1 MTTTGGKKTLMGRSF
16 DPSPRV
22 VKILEEQPPPPTDQ
36 VRFEHQTLAVLFS
49 DIVGST
55 AFFERYG
62 DEAGMAM
69 VERHNQL
76 LFPEV
81 QSHGGS
87 IIKTIGDAIMASYP
101 SAAEAVRS
109 AVAMQKI
116 LKQHNSEK
124 PETDRIHVRIGINIG
139 KVIHRG
145 RDLFGDVVNAAAR
158 IEALATG
165 GQILISRAVC
175 DQLGEEF
182 EFPCDGFDAVRV
194 KGKQAPLEVLQVRW
208 DPDAPL
214 EARPAELKLEA
225 GDMVG
230 ERFEIMGLLGEGG
243 MGQVYQAKDRALDEL
258 VALKFI
264 RADLA
269 SDTEALGRFKQEVRL
284 ARSITHKNICRIH
297 EFLQMENQ
305 TFLSMELVRGI
316 NLVQV
321 VEDQSS
327 VPHDRIVEI
336 GLGICDGLREAHQR
350 GITHRDLKPGNVM
363 IEEGTGRVVIM
374 DFGIARLITT
384 RRATEAGLV
393 VGTPEYMSPEQAQG
407 EDAGPASDIYSVGAI
422 LYELITGRPP
432 HTAETPVAVAVKH
445 LTEEPKRPSSLN
457 PAVSS
462 QLEAVVLKC
471 LSKKPKQRFHN
482 VRELSKALK
491 GESAVSTR
499 RWLLPVAASLA
510 VVLAALAAVF
520 FWPTDKPKI
529 PTGPQQVRHLVSSAA
544 VEQTVRWSPDGK
556 FFAFLRE
563 GDAWVSAYPKVK
575 LIRSTT
581 GATAIDAPNL
591 SDLTWNADG
600 SEFYFPVSSGSG
612 VQLVRAPAFGGSPVA
627 VIEDS
632 AAADVSPDGKIVA
645 YTERDPRGRYSIA
658 MSRPDGGEKA
668 TVLRGD
674 ASVSYMRP
682 RWSPDGKRLA
692 LIAHSAGYNSARDI
706 ATYDLKKKK
715 LKLLTKDGKS
725 KRAYNTDPAWSADGK
740 WIVYASKRSGTM
752 SLWKVPAKGGESRP
766 VTQGATE
773 NQRGPDV
780 SPDGTALLFR
790 TAGIQLD
797 VSLLELATREPEKVT
812 RDVWSDRFPAWSPD
826 GQRIAFRSQRTGDDP
841 TQQSIVLYDLQSKEE
856 QVFPGPPG
864 IRDFSWCGND
874 AIAYAATVGKDRRLG
889 LIKPE
894 SGESKLLV
902 EGFNRIWTPSS
913 DPDCKVVVFCGKQ
926 TNKDPRRI
934 WRAEVGGEMRQL
946 NNDPG
951 FETFPAFSPDGKQIA
966 YRWAPSAK
974 KLGESALRVV
984 PAEGG
989 KPRTV
994 TNHPTF
1000 QRSRRRIRWSP
1011 DGRHLYY
1018 IQATAQGG
1026 KLFKV
1031 KATGGDPQPVA
1042 EIDDIHTF
1050 DYDLAPD
1057 GKSLVYPRV
1066 IRSGDLFVLENV
1078 HWQQ

>member
-1 MTTTGGKKTLMGRSF
+1 MGRSF

-81 QSHGGS
+81 QGHGGS

-109 AVAMQKI
+109 AVAMQKK
-116 LKQHNSEK
+116 LKKHNLEK
-124 PETDRIHVRIGINIG
+124 PEADRIHVRIGVNIG
-139 KVIHRG
+139 EVIYRG

-158 IEALATG
+158 IEALAVG
-165 GQILISRAVC
+165 GQVLISRAVC
-175 DQLGEEF
+175 DQLGEDP
-182 EFPCDGFDAVRV
+182 EFPCSGFDAVRV
-194 KGKQAPLEVLQVRW
+194 KGKQAPLEVLEVRW
-208 DPDAPL
+208 DPDAPP
-214 EARPAELKLEA
+214 EPEPAQLKLDP
-225 GDMVG
+225 GDLVG
-230 ERFEIMGLLGEGG
+230 SRFEILGLLGEGG

-269 SDTEALGRFKQEVRL
+269 SDTEALGRFKQEVKL

-297 EFLQMENQ
+297 EFLQMESQ

-316 NLVQV
+316 NLVQLV
-321 VEDQSS
+321 QDEK
-327 VPHDRIVEI
+327 PAAERIIEI

-374 DFGIARLITT
+374 DFGIARLVTT

-422 LYELITGRPP
+422 LYELLTGRPP

-445 LTEEPKRPSSLN
+445 LTEDPQRPSALN
-457 PAVSS
+457 PAVPS

-471 LSKKPKQRFHN
+471 LSKKPRRRFSSAQD
-482 VRELSKALK
+482 LSNALK
-491 GESAVSTR
+491 GETRVSSR
-499 RWLLPVAASLA
+499 GRLVPVFAGLA
-510 VVLAALAAVF
+510 VVLAALATIF
-520 FWPTDKPKI
+520 FWPKDDKPA

-556 FFAFLRE
+556 FFAFLRD

-581 GATAIDAPNL
+581 GAAAVDAPNL
-591 SDLTWNADG
+591 SDLAWNQDG
-600 SEFYFPVSSGSG
+600 SELYFPVAAGSTF
-612 VQLVRAPAFGGSPVA
+612 QLARAPAFGGSPVA
-627 VIEDS
+627 TIKDA
-632 AAADVSPDGKIVA
+632 AAADVSPDGKRLA
-645 YTERDPRGRYSIA
+645 LTEKDPQGVYSIA
-658 MSRPDGGEKA
+658 VSRSDGGEKA
-668 TVLRGD
+668 TVLPGD

-682 RWSPDGKRLA
+682 RWSPDGRHLA
-692 LIAHSAGYNSARDI
+692 LIAHFTGYNSARDV
-706 ATYDLKKKK
+706 AVFDLKKKK

-725 KRAYNTDPAWSADGK
+725 RLAYNTDPAWSADGE

-752 SLWKVPAKGGESRP
+752 SLWKVPAGGGNSHP

-773 NQRGPDV
+773 DQRGPDV
-780 SPDGTALLFR
+780 SPGGNALLFR

-797 VSLLELATREPEKVT
+797 VSLMNLVEREPVKVT
-812 RDVWSDRFPAWSPD
+812 KDVWSDRFPVWSPD
-826 GQRIAFRSQRTGDDP
+826 GKRIAFRSQRTSDDP
-841 TQQSIVLYDLQSKEE
+841 TQQSIVLYELGSKEE
-856 QVFPGPPG
+856 QEFPGPPG
-864 IRDFSWCGND
+864 IRDFAWCGND
-874 AIAYAATVGKDRRLG
+874 AIAYAATVGENRRLG

-894 SGESKLLV
+894 SGESRLLV
-902 EGFNRIWTPSS
+902 EGYNRIWTPSAA
-913 DPDCKVVVFCGKQ
+913 PDCGVVVFCGKHSK
-926 TNKDPRRI
+926 KDSRRI
-934 WRAEVGGEMRQL
+934 WRAEPGGELRQL
-946 NNDPG
+946 NREPG
-951 FETFPAFSPDGKQIA
+951 FETFPAFSPDGKWVA
-966 YRWAPSAK
+966 YRWAPSRK
-974 KLGESALRVV
+974 RLGESELRVV
-984 PAEGG
+984 PAAGG

-994 TNHPTF
+994 TSHPSF
-1000 QRSRRRIRWSP
+1000 RHSRRRIRWSP

-1018 IQATAQGG
+1018 MQATAAGG
-1026 KLFKV
+1026 RLFKI
-1031 KATGGDPQPVA
+1031 KAAGGAPQAVT
-1042 EIDDIHTF
+1042 ELDDIHTF
-1050 DYDLAPD
+1050 DYDLSPD
-1057 GKSLVYPRV
+1057 GSSLVYPRV
-1066 IRSGDLFVLENV
+1066 ILSGDLFVLENV
-1078 HWQQ
+1078 HW